1 MNNRHEGATSDV
13 PMIRGTGIAPPNSD
27 VGGIRAQGVGGV
39 GFGRDG
45 EVLSRSAA
53 KTTPPVGSSS
63 SLPSL
68 LLEVRVQPVQVSDEP
83 PPTRLH
89 PVLEVVEL
97 VHRVFLTFLHSVGM
111 RSLWSRGHASRQH
124 PGPLDRLSLATLVAA
139 LALPMSFSA
148 VAQGFG
154 DASRAPN
161 VFAAALIQGRATAPI
176 PLRPGQFTKILET
189 LQARSG
195 SNEPVSI
202 LAARV
207 LSFKQQPRCGRVQYA
222 FGQPTAKI
230 VFAAFAGQMNVC
242 EDGQPPL
249 RTCPDRPTVLI
260 PANGACPSGKPPVDT
275 EEVAAAIRAA
285 GGVTQEQMLHAWLR
299 QVDAHAHEAAKTAAT
314 AASTAAS
321 TSSRSSSK
329 ERK

>member
-1 MNNRHEGATSDV
+1 MNNNQQSATSAV
-13 PMIRGTGIAPPNSD
+13 KMISVAGIANANRD
-27 VGGIRAQGVGGV
+27 VGGIWAQRVGELGLERCRKV
-39 GFGRDG
+39 LGRCSD
-45 EVLSRSAA
+45 ELATAA
-53 KTTPPVGSSS
+53 AS
-63 SLPSL
+63 SLAPL
-68 LLEVRVQPVQVSDEP
+68 DIRIQPVQVTDELP
-83 PPTRLH
+83 PARLD
-89 PVLEVVEL
+89 PILEVVEL

-111 RSLWSRGHASRQH
+111 RRFWSRGNGGRHRS
-124 PGPLDRLSLATLVAA
+124 GSLERLPLATLIGA
-139 LALPMSFSA
+139 LALPLSFSA
-148 VAQGFG
+148 AAQGFG
-154 DASRAPN
+154 DASGAPN
-161 VFAAALIQGRATAPI
+161 VFAAALIHGRAAAPI
-176 PLRPGQFTKILET
+176 PLRPGQFTKILQT

-222 FGQPTAKI
+222 FGQPNAKI

-249 RTCPDRPTVLI
+249 RTCPERLTVLI
-260 PANGACPSGKPPVDT
+260 PANGACPSGKPPIDT

-299 QVDAHAHEAAKTAAT
+299 QVDAHAHEAAT
-314 AASTAAS
+314 AASATASAAAA
-321 TSSRSSSK
+321 TSSRASSK